1 MYGARPIRRWL
12 EKNVVTVLSKMIVRE
27 EIAENSI
34 VYIDVSAVK
43 AGLVYRIGKTGGF
56 VNKKSK
62 NGCTKQKKKKSKND
76 EGHIVKK
83 IKIEER

>member
-62 NGCTKQKKKKSKND
+62 NGAQNKRKRSQRMMKVTS
-76 EGHIVKK
+76 
-83 IKIEER
+83 